1 VQKDLP
7 SKCKA
12 LSATPRTAKKKKK
25 RKERKK
31 RKGREEKT
39 RKEKCAIY
47 IQVLFDHKKEQSH
60 TS

>member
-25 RKERKK
+25 EGKKEKKGKGREDKK
-31 RKGREEKT
+31 RKM
-39 RKEKCAIY
+39 CY
-47 IQVLFDHKKEQSH
+47 IH
-60 TS
+60 TSII